1 MRSLPSR
8 ILLFLSFFALSI
20 TAKAQYI
27 SAEQI
32 FPVEGYSV
40 FQMGYP
46 LQVVPAGQGNFAF
59 LEFWAEGKQGRRIA
73 NYYLQAYGIND
84 YVEHW
89 FKPITNEGFEPMRI
103 TEMVK
108 LEKCFA
114 VIGKQ

>member
-1 MRSLPSR
+1 MPAAFLC
-8 ILLFLSFFALSI
+8 FCLSFVFAPS
-20 TAKAQYI
+20 ANAQFI
-27 SAEQI
+27 SSEQL

-40 FQMGYP
+40 FEMGYP
-46 LQVVPAGQGNFAF
+46 LRVTPAGQGNFAF

-89 FKPITNEGFEPMRI
+89 FKPVTNEGFEPMQI
-103 TEMVK
+103 TDLVK

-114 VIGKQ
+114 VIG